1 MEIKTAFKIGKP
13 TPSSWSGVFGHRP
26 EDRLGQHKYGEM
38 FAVLSLSA
46 DMEFEAQR
54 VGGLL
59 FDQLQSA
66 YFAPE
71 TEEIDIMHFERSL
84 LSIRER
90 VAEILER
97 EPELAEV
104 GLDIEL
110 ATVAIRGEV
119 MYVGVVGESRIMVCR
134 EEDFAEISG
143 ALIDPEADGFLRS
156 GSLFIQ
162 VDDRIALA
170 TSKAYDQHT
179 NRSWKESLVGF
190 NVDELHHD
198 QGAAILIGNNIKLA
212 EKPVIVPV
220 IEPKLEKKAKVE
232 ELETEVVESSEEN
245 VEIEQT
251 ESETVI
257 DRQTDSEMN
266 DTEFE
271 DDANFSDEEEYEDEE
286 LADEPQWKVMLGKA
300 RVAAETG
307 FQKVRTAVMMRRERL
322 PDEESDDED
331 TDYDY
336 ADDND
341 DYEMDVPR
349 TSNVRSR
356 DNLRGTAVSGR
367 ASDALARIRE
377 YDYSGLMGKIRF
389 YANKAWKR
397 LQALFFT
404 LDELVSRVMGKQSYG
419 RGRRAPN
426 TRFWL
431 VVLVIAFALIFFG
444 VRSAISESERGAR
457 VQAISTEISGYET
470 QINQLGIRADAASL
484 STAASA
490 DKEKVIT
497 DLNKLA
503 SSIRTTSQKADITA
517 DQKSK
522 LDTISSTVST
532 KLDAVTGVRAF
543 TQPQVVTDLATYF
556 SNANPTDI
564 QFASGQ
570 VYIVDKARGVVYR
583 ADPNI
588 AAEPGEFVSGLTSP
602 YLITATPE
610 GDLVIA
616 DQNADSAIATLDA
629 ETKNV
634 KRHPGLSLARMGTLL
649 ALVVWEN
656 NGSMYNINGVKQSI
670 FKQESIAGNFQ
681 LPNDGAP
688 WRLDADLAR
697 AVDIYVDGSIYAL
710 IKGKGLV
717 RYFGGEPAQLQLNGL
732 LSGDLSSIQQADA
745 FEMVGD
751 ELFIADNAGKRI
763 IKFKRNTSAGEA
775 VFDFVEQY
783 VYKGSESVFTNI
795 RDITFQ
801 SQARKLFV
809 LDGAKVIRLDV

>member
-13 TPSSWSGVFGHRP
+13 TPSSWSGVFGNRP

-59 FDQLQSA
+59 FDQLQAA
-66 YFAPE
+66 YFSPE
-71 TEEIDIMHFERSL
+71 AEEVDIMHFERAL

-134 EEDFAEISG
+134 DEDFAEISG

-156 GSLFIQ
+156 GSLFVQ
-162 VDDRIALA
+162 SDDRIALA

-179 NRSWKESLVGF
+179 NRSWKDALVGF

-198 QGAAILIGNNIKLA
+198 QGAAILVGNNIKST
-212 EKPVIVPV
+212 
-220 IEPKLEKKAKVE
+220 PKLEPIVAAVPE
-232 ELETEVVESSEEN
+232 AISDIAGAEIDLNENVAEDFAVTQPMVNSEMAGDEILETDLV
-245 VEIEQT
+245 
-251 ESETVI
+251 
-257 DRQTDSEMN
+257 
-266 DTEFE
+266 
-271 DDANFSDEEEYEDEE
+271 DDADIDPENYDDEEDVEV
-286 LADEPQWKVMLGKA
+286 ADEPKWKTMMAEARTRSEGAWQSIKA
-300 RVAAETG
+300 
-307 FQKVRTAVMMRRERL
+307 AVMMRREKL
-322 PDEESDDED
+322 PDDEETEED
-331 TDYDY
+331 TDLEFE
-336 ADDND
+336 AELDD
-341 DYEMDVPR
+341 EWEAAPVPR
-349 TSNVRSR
+349 ERMMNAAR
-356 DNLRGTAVSGR
+356 NLRETGAGR
-367 ASDALARIRE
+367 RAGDAIARLRS

-389 YANKAWKR
+389 YASTAWKR
-397 LQALFFT
+397 LQAIFFT
-404 LDELVSRVMGKQSYG
+404 LDELVSRVMGKQTYG

-426 TRFWL
+426 TKFWL
-431 VVLVIAFALIFFG
+431 VVLVVAVALIFFG
-444 VRSAISESERGAR
+444 IRSAINESERAGR
-457 VQAISTEISGYET
+457 VQAISTEIASYESQLT
-470 QINQLGIRADAASL
+470 QLSVRADTVSL

-490 DKEKVIT
+490 DKEKVIN
-497 DLNKLA
+497 DLTKLA
-503 SSIRTTSQKADITA
+503 SSVRSTSQKPEATN
-517 DQKSK
+517 DQKDK
-522 LDTISSTVST
+522 LTVITTTINT

-556 SNANPTDI
+556 SNANPVDL

-588 AAEPGEFVSGLTSP
+588 NAEPGEFVSGLISP

-634 KRHPGLSLARMGTLL
+634 KRHPGLSLSRMGTLL
-649 ALVVWEN
+649 AMFVWDN
-656 NGSMYNINGVKQSI
+656 NGALYNINGVKQSI

-688 WRLDADLAR
+688 WRLDADLAQ
-697 AVDIYVDGSIYAL
+697 AGDIYVDGSIYVL
-710 IKGKGLV
+710 VKGKGLV
-717 RYFGGEPAQLQLNGL
+717 RYFGGEPATLEINGL
-732 LSGDLSSIQQADA
+732 LSSDLNALQDSDA

-751 ELFIADNAGKRI
+751 ELFIADSSGKRVL
-763 IKFKRNTSAGEA
+763 KFKRNPDAGEA
-775 VFDFVEQY
+775 VFEFVEQY
-783 VYKGSESVFTNI
+783 VYKGSEAIFSNI
-795 RDITFQ
+795 RDISFQ
-801 SQARKLFV
+801 ADSRKLFV